1 LLLGLINDILDFSKI
16 EAGKLSLERLD
27 FNLLKFLDDF
37 AVTLAIR
44 AQEKGLELICN
55 SDPNVPVMIQGDPGR
70 LGQILTNLAGNAIKF
85 TQNGEVN
92 IFVKLLEQI
101 DDDAI
106 LHFSVKDTGIGIPE
120 DKIPLLFSKFMQVD
134 TSTTRKFGGTGLGLA
149 ISKQL
154 AEMMCGEIGV
164 NSREG
169 QGSEFWFTVKLK
181 ALPVKN
187 ILDSSTEMDLNT
199 IKVLIVDDNSTN
211 REILNI
217 RLKSWGMSVFE
228 AENGAEALGM
238 LREAYEEKK
247 PFRIALIDMQM
258 PGMDGVTL
266 GGLIKTDQQLEDI
279 IMVLLTS
286 SVIDNN
292 ILYSDI
298 GFADVMIK
306 PIRHLD
312 LKSVLVKLLI
322 SREINEPSVKTA
334 KSINTSIHD
343 LSNYF
348 TNNQFKLL
356 LVEDNAT
363 NQQVALGILEK
374 FGLNADV
381 AINGQEAIDKLERTD
396 YNLVLMD
403 IQMPVMDGFEATR
416 VIRDSHSQVINHNV
430 PIIAM
435 TAHAMQSDQEKC
447 LNEGMDDYISKPVI
461 VNTLA
466 EKLEKWLKFPKH
478 LANDKHLI
486 TTAVPTQTK
495 QVWDKTGMLQ
505 RLMDNEDIAFKVIN
519 SFLADFPQQIES
531 LKALVSADDIQNIS
545 RQAHTIKGIAAAV
558 GGDVI
563 HNMAIEM
570 ENAAKNG
577 NLNFVKTNIPELDI
591 QFQNLK
597 QQLKVFLEQKN
608 L

>member
-1 LLLGLINDILDFSKI
+1 
-16 EAGKLSLERLD
+16 
-27 FNLLKFLDDF
+27 
-37 AVTLAIR
+37 
-44 AQEKGLELICN
+44 
-55 SDPNVPVMIQGDPGR
+55 
-70 LGQILTNLAGNAIKF
+70 
-85 TQNGEVN
+85 
-92 IFVKLLEQI
+92 
-101 DDDAI
+101 
-106 LHFSVKDTGIGIPE
+106 
-120 DKIPLLFSKFMQVD
+120 
-134 TSTTRKFGGTGLGLA
+134 
-149 ISKQL
+149 
-154 AEMMCGEIGV
+154 
-164 NSREG
+164 
-169 QGSEFWFTVKLK
+169 
-181 ALPVKN
+181 
-187 ILDSSTEMDLNT
+187 
-199 IKVLIVDDNSTN
+199 
-211 REILNI
+211 
-217 RLKSWGMSVFE
+217 
-228 AENGAEALGM
+228 
-238 LREAYEEKK
+238 
-247 PFRIALIDMQM
+247 
-258 PGMDGVTL
+258 
-266 GGLIKTDQQLEDI
+266 
-279 IMVLLTS
+279 
-286 SVIDNN
+286 
-292 ILYSDI
+292 
-298 GFADVMIK
+298 
-306 PIRHLD
+306 
-312 LKSVLVKLLI
+312 
-322 SREINEPSVKTA
+322 
-334 KSINTSIHD
+334 
-343 LSNYF
+343 
-348 TNNQFKLL
+348 
-356 LVEDNAT
+356 VEDNAT

-545 RQAHTIKGIAAAV
+545 RQAHTIKGIASAV